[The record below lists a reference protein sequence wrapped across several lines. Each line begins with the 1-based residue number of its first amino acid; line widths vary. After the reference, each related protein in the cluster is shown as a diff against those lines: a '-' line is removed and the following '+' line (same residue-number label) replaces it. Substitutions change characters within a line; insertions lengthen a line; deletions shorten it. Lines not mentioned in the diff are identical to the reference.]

1 MRKIYISFWLR
12 AAVAVAGAVVAAA
25 CQRPE
30 PSPAPSREKVTLTAV
45 AEQTRTSLGS
55 DLSVR
60 WSADDQFLLFGDQA
74 AGTMER
80 FVLMDGAGTASAS
93 FEGYMPAGENFFAA
107 YPEAYCVSA
116 ESGRL
121 EMWLPQTQAYVPGTF
136 AEEAN
141 PMVAWATGEFSQLN
155 FRNVCGI
162 MELRI
167 TGEGTLASVAMSSNQ
182 AMSGQIFVPMW
193 TEGAT
198 EVAASELGVQM
209 TGINEPLSAT
219 EPLSL
224 YFVVPA
230 GAYGELSVVMTD
242 ASGAVVVKTATD
254 IVMIERGAITPV
266 EGLVFEETEAE
277 TVSMAMTVD
286 AAKSN
291 WKATYVNYQLEGTME
306 VAGFKAC
313 SMLTEQLEEYL
324 ASGYDLKTILLSF
337 AQDVDPFEADGSA
350 QIGWLTGA
358 ETSQSFLAGA
368 VVGEELVGEV
378 ARLDYTTPAMPV
390 DPALGL
396 DVQWQVGDTYAS
408 YAATVTGGA
417 TRYYSLLGMG
427 PIWTDLSDSDALKQ
441 VMSIDPYGK
450 ELTGTTLEEQFD
462 DLVPETDYVFF
473 LLLEGPNGVSQLYR
487 YAFTTQM
494 LQPGED
500 TAAYRQFLGTWT
512 LSYTDLLGVGM
523 ETITATVEEDVVGR
537 TYRVS
542 GLMGSFATS
551 YGVDDTIQAYF
562 EEGQIVFRSATGTA
576 APGPSYTSV
585 LFYVLGESPQ
595 QINGNARYVGTCA
608 DDTVTFASD
617 QPGLNGYAF
626 IGLMMSD
633 GTEIMVHASGAY
645 GDVTWT
651 RQTASNPGRSAVV
664 EEFVRLSPVNPVW
677 K

>member
-1 MRKIYISFWLR
+1 
-12 AAVAVAGAVVAAA
+12 
-25 CQRPE
+25 
-30 PSPAPSREKVTLTAV
+30 
-45 AEQTRTSLGS
+45 
-55 DLSVR
+55 
-60 WSADDQFLLFGDQA
+60 
-74 AGTMER
+74 
-80 FVLMDGAGTASAS
+80 
-93 FEGYMPAGENFFAA
+93 
-107 YPEAYCVSA
+107 
-116 ESGRL
+116 
-121 EMWLPQTQAYVPGTF
+121 
-136 AEEAN
+136 
-141 PMVAWATGEFSQLN
+141 
-155 FRNVCGI
+155 
-162 MELRI
+162 
-167 TGEGTLASVAMSSNQ
+167 
-182 AMSGQIFVPMW
+182 
-193 TEGAT
+193 
-198 EVAASELGVQM
+198 
-209 TGINEPLSAT
+209 
-219 EPLSL
+219 
-224 YFVVPA
+224 
-230 GAYGELSVVMTD
+230 
-242 ASGAVVVKTATD
+242 
-254 IVMIERGAITPV
+254 
-266 EGLVFEETEAE
+266 
-277 TVSMAMTVD
+277 
-286 AAKSN
+286 
-291 WKATYVNYQLEGTME
+291 
-306 VAGFKAC
+306 
-313 SMLTEQLEEYL
+313 
-324 ASGYDLKTILLSF
+324 
-337 AQDVDPFEADGSA
+337 
-350 QIGWLTGA
+350 
-358 ETSQSFLAGA
+358 
-368 VVGEELVGEV
+368 
-378 ARLDYTTPAMPV
+378 MPV

-427 PIWTDLSDSDALKQ
+427 PIWKDLSDSDALKQ

-487 YAFTTQM
+487 YAFTTQT